1 MMDILSEYRR
11 TDSTAFAMVGI
22 VLLCVDMCKSDG
34 DFTSNQHEDILDL
47 LAHSEKDRKQIEY
60 LIEKA
65 KKDNQ
70 SYKTHAEHV
79 YEVLKEHEGLL
90 KMTLASLYKLALTDK
105 TLHPS
110 ELEMMID
117 VMKIFKIKP
126 TRSFLIKQ
134 KISEFLRFN
143 Q

>member
-1 MMDILSEYRR
+1 MDILSQYRR

-34 DFTSNQHEDILDL
+34 DFTLNQHEDILEL
-47 LAHSEKDRKQIEY
+47 LANTEKDREQIEY

-70 SYKTHAEHV
+70 SYKVHAEHV

-90 KMTLASLYKLALTDK
+90 KMTLASLYKLALTDRI
-105 TLHPS
+105 LHPK
-110 ELEMMID
+110 ELEMMLNI
-117 VMKIFKIKP
+117 MEIFKIKP
-126 TRSFLIKQ
+126 SRSFLIKNR
-134 KISEFLRFN
+134 IFEVLRFK
-143 Q
+143 

>member
-1 MMDILSEYRR
+1 MDILSQYRR

-34 DFTSNQHEDILDL
+34 DFSLNQHEDILEL
-47 LAHSEKDRKQIEY
+47 LANTEKDREQIEY

-70 SYKTHAEHV
+70 SYKVHAEHV

-90 KMTLASLYKLALTDK
+90 KMTLASLYKLALTDRI
-105 TLHPS
+105 LHPK
-110 ELEMMID
+110 ELEMMLNI
-117 VMKIFKIKP
+117 MEIFKIKP
-126 TRSFLIKQ
+126 SRSFLIKNR
-134 KISEFLRFN
+134 IFEVLRFK
-143 Q
+143 

>member
-1 MMDILSEYRR
+1 MDILSQYRR

-34 DFTSNQHEDILDL
+34 DFTLNQHEDILEL
-47 LAHSEKDRKQIEY
+47 LANTEKDREQIEY

-70 SYKTHAEHV
+70 SYKVHAEHV

-90 KMTLASLYKLALTDK
+90 KMTLASLYKLALTDRI
-105 TLHPS
+105 LHPK
-110 ELEMMID
+110 ELEMMLNI
-117 VMKIFKIKP
+117 MEIFKIKP
-126 TRSFLIKQ
+126 SRSFLIQ
-134 KISEFLRFN
+134 NRIFEVLRFK
-143 Q
+143 